1 MKDRDANDVFDK
13 LEKELGRGRPLT
25 RSDLFPIL
33 LTPLM
38 SGSMDICRRICQG
51 MDVLHLEQTDMDK
64 DDLRRMEAVLYA
76 LAIKFLN
83 KTELAKVK
91 ERMTMTL
98 LGQMLMEDGIEKGE
112 MTKLI
117 SQVTK
122 KVNKGML
129 PDEIAEVFE
138 ENPTVISRIYSAV
151 QAHPDKDENAIYELL
166 YRQSHSTSS

>member
-1 MKDRDANDVFDK
+1 
-13 LEKELGRGRPLT
+13 
-25 RSDLFPIL
+25 
-33 LTPLM
+33 
-38 SGSMDICRRICQG
+38 
-51 MDVLHLEQTDMDK
+51 
-64 DDLRRMEAVLYA
+64 MEHNNQPVQSQDNTHA

-83 KTELAKVK
+83 KAELAKVK

-117 SQVTK
+117 SLVIK

-138 ENPTVISRIYSAV
+138 ENQTVISQIYSAV
-151 QAHPDKDENAIYELL
+151 REHPDKDENAIYELL
-166 YRQSHSTSS
+166 YQRP